1 MRHHNAPMWSQHSLS
16 SLVSLVTHGETGKRL
31 VLMVGA
37 PGAGKSRIASAVAA
51 TGFELLNRDD
61 IRAELFGAQDARG
74 SVNEVTEVFYNR
86 MRYHLSRGRDLVVD
100 STNFD
105 RLERLPVLDLA
116 AESGYTDIRIVVVDT
131 PLLECLRRNATRK
144 RKVDEA
150 IIREMFEILH
160 SNNMP
165 KRDEGRRIYVRP
177 ALIERRR
184 GKETVTFPGYR
195 VHVSTI

>member
-1 MRHHNAPMWSQHSLS
+1 MRHQNAPMWSQHSLG
-16 SLVSLVTHGETGKRL
+16 SLVTLLTQGEKGKRL

-37 PGAGKSRIASAVAA
+37 PGAGKSRIASAVAK

-61 IRAELFGAQDARG
+61 IRAELYGAQDATG
-74 SVNEVTEVFYNR
+74 NVNRVTEVFYNR
-86 MRYHLSRGRDLVVD
+86 MRYHFSCGSDMVVD
-100 STNFD
+100 NTNFD

-116 AESGYTDIRIVVVDT
+116 YESGYKDVRIVVVDT
-131 PLLECLRRNATRK
+131 PLRECLRRNASRK

-150 IIREMFEILH
+150 TIREMFEILH

-177 ALIERRR
+177 AIIERRR
-184 GKETVTFPGYR
+184 GRETVPFPGYR
-195 VHVSTI
+195 VHVSAI